1 MHVLIVDDH
10 DNIRRSLRAL
20 LESEGWTVSDVDRAE
35 RALTDLD
42 ALRPDVVLLD
52 LALPGMNGLDA
63 LARLRER
70 APALPVVMMSG
81 QAALSDAVEATRR
94 GAFHFIEKPITP
106 ESVLLTLRRALELG
120 RARDLTRA
128 LQRELGPGTEL
139 VGTSPALVEVR
150 RRVERVAATD
160 ARVLI
165 TGESGTGKELVA
177 AAIHGLSARREGP
190 FVRVNSAALP
200 DGLVESEMFGH
211 EKGSFTGATE
221 RRLGRFELASGG
233 TLFLDEV
240 GDLGAEAQAKLLRAL
255 ESGVI
260 ERVGGTTKIAVDVRV
275 LAATNRD
282 LARRVEEGAF
292 REDLLFRLEVVPIHL
307 PPLRDRREDIEPLL
321 QHAVQRLRTRQGI
334 RTPRF
339 EADAVA
345 VLRAHA
351 WPGNVRE
358 LFNVVE
364 RLAIL
369 HGEHPI
375 DREAAETVLATGR
388 RTRPATP
395 SASPPALAGPRS
407 LREQL
412 DAYERTLLQDA
423 LDRAGGNMAEAARLL
438 RTDRANLYRRLT
450 RLGLR
455 TDGSVSE

>member
-282 LARRVEEGAF
+282 LARMVKDSQF
-292 REDLLFRLEVVPIHL
+292 R
-307 PPLRDRREDIEPLL
+307 
-321 QHAVQRLRTRQGI
+321 
-334 RTPRF
+334 
-339 EADAVA
+339 
-345 VLRAHA
+345 
-351 WPGNVRE
+351 
-358 LFNVVE
+358 
-364 RLAIL
+364 
-369 HGEHPI
+369 
-375 DREAAETVLATGR
+375 
-388 RTRPATP
+388 
-395 SASPPALAGPRS
+395 
-407 LREQL
+407 
-412 DAYERTLLQDA
+412 
-423 LDRAGGNMAEAARLL
+423 
-438 RTDRANLYRRLT
+438 
-450 RLGLR
+450 
-455 TDGSVSE
+455 